1 MAAKINMRLD
11 KNEMPSQDPNV
22 RNKNFLEVALG
33 YTEEQALDEAAR
45 CLHCKNH
52 PCVDGCPVNVRIP
65 EFIAKIVERDYEG
78 AYQVIHQTSSLPA
91 VCGRVCPQ
99 ESQCEMHCVR
109 GKKGDPVGIGR
120 LERFVAD
127 WHNAHSTEAPEKP
140 QPNGHKVAVVGSGP
154 AGLTCA
160 GDLAKKG
167 YEVTVFEALHL
178 AGGVLVY
185 GIPEFRLPK
194 SIVQKEVD
202 GLKAMLLASCTP
214 ANRVV
219 ENPLIGAANT
229 MTLDFPKIEL
239 SDTATVLHV
248 DAYFRPHNCIRID
261 AGTYLLADGQKYM
274 LQGSE
279 GILPDSLFWMPDSG
293 EASFVLKFGPLPR
306 GTKSFD
312 FIESDCDD
320 CFKLYGVDLTGKK
333 EYPRYPEGLPRALR
347 KAPEDGPVPEP
358 ILAVGTTT
366 VNVRL
371 LGYRRGMVKEV
382 AMYVNSLLNGQE
394 EHTAAIDP
402 ESGTATLR
410 FEQYGTAMAYVSC
423 GPVFG
428 MCWIAPGETLDMY
441 IAMEAGGRAIV
452 QRRDKECEPAPG
464 RRLYTTGAYADLNA
478 LVDASGGS
486 SIRMNLY
493 SGDFADYRM
502 SADEYTQ
509 MVVSKYEILA
519 DSIARSPVSGMMKEL
534 SLLTLQQEALGAM
547 SNGPGL
553 LEHNYR
559 SRHEDWDYGKKV
571 DYEFA
576 VFAPEHYTVLAG
588 LFDLNNPKLL
598 MGMSS
603 SDYCY
608 SIIAPHIGWA
618 NIAHATE
625 GILADLPKVYQLPS
639 KAENNALTQEDLDLL
654 HSLKE
659 PFYAEA
665 CEAMQARVRKELESV
680 KDVRIET
687 TPEVAVDKLFDAIVA
702 PYKGKVVFVDF
713 WNTWCGPCRAS
724 IKANEPLK
732 SGELK
737 SDDLVWIYIANETSP
752 LVAYKTSIAKI
763 AGKHYRLDDAQWKY
777 LCEKFQI
784 DGIPSYVLVDRDG
797 SYELRNDFRDHDLM
811 KKTLKGMLE

>member
-1 MAAKINMRLD
+1 MRKLLT
-11 KNEMPSQDPNV
+11 S
-22 RNKNFLEVALG
+22 
-33 YTEEQALDEAAR
+33 
-45 CLHCKNH
+45 
-52 PCVDGCPVNVRIP
+52 
-65 EFIAKIVERDYEG
+65 G
-78 AYQVIHQTSSLPA
+78 A
-91 VCGRVCPQ
+91 
-99 ESQCEMHCVR
+99 
-109 GKKGDPVGIGR
+109 
-120 LERFVAD
+120 
-127 WHNAHSTEAPEKP
+127 
-140 QPNGHKVAVVGSGP
+140 VAVG
-154 AGLTCA
+154 
-160 GDLAKKG
+160 
-167 YEVTVFEALHL
+167 
-178 AGGVLVY
+178 
-185 GIPEFRLPK
+185 
-194 SIVQKEVD
+194 
-202 GLKAMLLASCTP
+202 MLLASCTP

-519 DSIARSPVSGMMKEL
+519 DSIARSRC
-534 SLLTLQQEALGAM
+534 
-547 SNGPGL
+547 PG
-553 LEHNYR
+553 
-559 SRHEDWDYGKKV
+559 
-571 DYEFA
+571 
-576 VFAPEHYTVLAG
+576 
-588 LFDLNNPKLL
+588 
-598 MGMSS
+598 
-603 SDYCY
+603 
-608 SIIAPHIGWA
+608 
-618 NIAHATE
+618 
-625 GILADLPKVYQLPS
+625 
-639 KAENNALTQEDLDLL
+639 
-654 HSLKE
+654 
-659 PFYAEA
+659 
-665 CEAMQARVRKELESV
+665 
-680 KDVRIET
+680 
-687 TPEVAVDKLFDAIVA
+687 
-702 PYKGKVVFVDF
+702 
-713 WNTWCGPCRAS
+713 
-724 IKANEPLK
+724 
-732 SGELK
+732 
-737 SDDLVWIYIANETSP
+737 
-752 LVAYKTSIAKI
+752 
-763 AGKHYRLDDAQWKY
+763 
-777 LCEKFQI
+777 
-784 DGIPSYVLVDRDG
+784 
-797 SYELRNDFRDHDLM
+797 
-811 KKTLKGMLE
+811 

>member
-1 MAAKINMRLD
+1 MRKLLT
-11 KNEMPSQDPNV
+11 S
-22 RNKNFLEVALG
+22 
-33 YTEEQALDEAAR
+33 
-45 CLHCKNH
+45 
-52 PCVDGCPVNVRIP
+52 
-65 EFIAKIVERDYEG
+65 G
-78 AYQVIHQTSSLPA
+78 A
-91 VCGRVCPQ
+91 
-99 ESQCEMHCVR
+99 
-109 GKKGDPVGIGR
+109 
-120 LERFVAD
+120 
-127 WHNAHSTEAPEKP
+127 
-140 QPNGHKVAVVGSGP
+140 VAVG
-154 AGLTCA
+154 
-160 GDLAKKG
+160 
-167 YEVTVFEALHL
+167 
-178 AGGVLVY
+178 
-185 GIPEFRLPK
+185 
-194 SIVQKEVD
+194 
-202 GLKAMLLASCTP
+202 MLLASCTP

-239 SDTATVLHV
+239 RDTATVLHV
-248 DAYFRPHNCIRID
+248 DAYFRPHNWIRID

-410 FEQYGTAMAYVSC
+410 FEQYGTVMAYVSC

-441 IAMEAGGRAIV
+441 VDMGAGGRAVV
-452 QRRDKECEPAPG
+452 QRRDKEREPAPG
-464 RRLYTTGAYADLNA
+464 RRLYTTGTYADLNA
-478 LVDASGGS
+478 QVDASGGS

-509 MVVSKYEILA
+509 MVVSKYESLA
-519 DSIARSPVSGMMKEL
+519 DSIAHSPVSGMMKEL
-534 SLLTLQQEALGAM
+534 SLLTLQQEALTAISMGGFFLA
-547 SNGPGL
+547 
-553 LEHNYR
+553 HNYR
-559 SRHEDWDYGKKV
+559 SVNNEWDYRV
-571 DYEFA
+571 EPDYEFA
-576 VFAPEHYTVLAG
+576 SLKPEHYTAVAG
-588 LFDLNNPKLL
+588 LFDINNLKLL
-598 MGMSS
+598 MGIDL
-603 SDYCY
+603 SDYVNAVSRSY
-608 SIIAPHIGWA
+608 TDVEWA
-618 NIAHATE
+618 DLVHATD
-625 GILADLPKVYQLPS
+625 GIVYDLPKVVGLPS

-654 HSLKE
+654 HSLRE

-752 LVAYKTSIAKI
+752 LVAYKTGIAKI
-763 AGKHYRLDDAQWKY
+763 AGKHYRLNDTQWKY
-777 LCEKFQI
+777 LCEKFRI

-797 SYELRNDFRDHDLM
+797 SYKLRNDFRDRDLM
-811 KKTLKGMLE
+811 KKRLKGMLE

>member
-1 MAAKINMRLD
+1 MRKLLT
-11 KNEMPSQDPNV
+11 S
-22 RNKNFLEVALG
+22 
-33 YTEEQALDEAAR
+33 
-45 CLHCKNH
+45 
-52 PCVDGCPVNVRIP
+52 
-65 EFIAKIVERDYEG
+65 G
-78 AYQVIHQTSSLPA
+78 A
-91 VCGRVCPQ
+91 
-99 ESQCEMHCVR
+99 
-109 GKKGDPVGIGR
+109 
-120 LERFVAD
+120 
-127 WHNAHSTEAPEKP
+127 
-140 QPNGHKVAVVGSGP
+140 VAVG
-154 AGLTCA
+154 
-160 GDLAKKG
+160 
-167 YEVTVFEALHL
+167 
-178 AGGVLVY
+178 
-185 GIPEFRLPK
+185 
-194 SIVQKEVD
+194 
-202 GLKAMLLASCTP
+202 MLLASCTP

-248 DAYFRPHNCIRID
+248 DAYFRPHNWIRID

-410 FEQYGTAMAYVSC
+410 FEQYGTVMAYVSC

-441 IAMEAGGRAIV
+441 VDMGAGGRAVV
-452 QRRDKECEPAPG
+452 QRRDKEREPAPG
-464 RRLYTTGAYADLNA
+464 RRLYTTGTYADLNA
-478 LVDASGGS
+478 QVDASGGS

-509 MVVSKYEILA
+509 MVVSKYESLA

-534 SLLTLQQEALGAM
+534 SLLTLQQEALTAISMGGFFLA
-547 SNGPGL
+547 
-553 LEHNYR
+553 HNYR
-559 SRHEDWDYGKKV
+559 SVNNEWDYRV
-571 DYEFA
+571 EPDYEFA
-576 VFAPEHYTVLAG
+576 SLKPEHYTAVAG
-588 LFDLNNPKLL
+588 LFDINNLKLL
-598 MGMSS
+598 MGIDL
-603 SDYCY
+603 SDYVNAVSRSY
-608 SIIAPHIGWA
+608 TDVEWA
-618 NIAHATE
+618 DLVHATD
-625 GILADLPKVYQLPS
+625 GIVYDLPKVVGLPS

-654 HSLKE
+654 HSLRE

-752 LVAYKTSIAKI
+752 LVAYKTGIAKI
-763 AGKHYRLDDAQWKY
+763 AGKHYRLNDTQWKY
-777 LCEKFQI
+777 LCEKFRI

-797 SYELRNDFRDHDLM
+797 SYKLRNDFRDHDLM

>member
-1 MAAKINMRLD
+1 MRKLLT
-11 KNEMPSQDPNV
+11 S
-22 RNKNFLEVALG
+22 
-33 YTEEQALDEAAR
+33 
-45 CLHCKNH
+45 
-52 PCVDGCPVNVRIP
+52 
-65 EFIAKIVERDYEG
+65 G
-78 AYQVIHQTSSLPA
+78 A
-91 VCGRVCPQ
+91 
-99 ESQCEMHCVR
+99 
-109 GKKGDPVGIGR
+109 
-120 LERFVAD
+120 
-127 WHNAHSTEAPEKP
+127 
-140 QPNGHKVAVVGSGP
+140 VAVG
-154 AGLTCA
+154 
-160 GDLAKKG
+160 
-167 YEVTVFEALHL
+167 
-178 AGGVLVY
+178 
-185 GIPEFRLPK
+185 
-194 SIVQKEVD
+194 
-202 GLKAMLLASCTP
+202 MLLASCTP

-248 DAYFRPHNCIRID
+248 DAYFRPHNWIRID
-261 AGTYLLADGQKYM
+261 AGSYLLADGQKYM

-441 IAMEAGGRAIV
+441 VDMGAGGRAVV
-452 QRRDKECEPAPG
+452 QRRDKEREPAPG
-464 RRLYTTGAYADLNA
+464 RRLYTTGTYADLNA
-478 LVDASGGS
+478 QVDASGGS

-509 MVVSKYEILA
+509 MVVSKYESLA

-534 SLLTLQQEALGAM
+534 SLLTLQQEALTAISMGGFFLA
-547 SNGPGL
+547 
-553 LEHNYR
+553 HNYR
-559 SRHEDWDYGKKV
+559 SVNNEWDYRV
-571 DYEFA
+571 EPDYEFA
-576 VFAPEHYTVLAG
+576 SLKPEHYTAVAG
-588 LFDLNNPKLL
+588 LFDINNLKLL
-598 MGMSS
+598 MGIDL
-603 SDYCY
+603 SDYVNAVSRSY
-608 SIIAPHIGWA
+608 TDVEWA
-618 NIAHATE
+618 DLVHATD
-625 GILADLPKVYQLPS
+625 GIVYDLPKVVGLPS

-654 HSLKE
+654 HSLRE

-752 LVAYKTSIAKI
+752 LVAYKTGIAKI
-763 AGKHYRLDDAQWKY
+763 AGKHYRLNDTQWKY
-777 LCEKFQI
+777 LCEKFRI

-797 SYELRNDFRDHDLM
+797 SYKLRNDFRDHDLM

>member
-1 MAAKINMRLD
+1 MRKLLT
-11 KNEMPSQDPNV
+11 S
-22 RNKNFLEVALG
+22 
-33 YTEEQALDEAAR
+33 
-45 CLHCKNH
+45 
-52 PCVDGCPVNVRIP
+52 
-65 EFIAKIVERDYEG
+65 G
-78 AYQVIHQTSSLPA
+78 A
-91 VCGRVCPQ
+91 
-99 ESQCEMHCVR
+99 
-109 GKKGDPVGIGR
+109 
-120 LERFVAD
+120 
-127 WHNAHSTEAPEKP
+127 
-140 QPNGHKVAVVGSGP
+140 VAVG
-154 AGLTCA
+154 
-160 GDLAKKG
+160 
-167 YEVTVFEALHL
+167 
-178 AGGVLVY
+178 
-185 GIPEFRLPK
+185 
-194 SIVQKEVD
+194 
-202 GLKAMLLASCTP
+202 MLLASCTP

-248 DAYFRPHNCIRID
+248 DAYFRPHNWIRID

-410 FEQYGTAMAYVSC
+410 FEQYGTVMAYVSC

-441 IAMEAGGRAIV
+441 IAMEAGGRAVV

-478 LVDASGGS
+478 QVDASGGS

-509 MVVSKYEILA
+509 MVVSKYESLA
-519 DSIARSPVSGMMKEL
+519 DSIAHSPVSGMMKEL
-534 SLLTLQQEALGAM
+534 SLLTLQQEALTAISMGGFFLA
-547 SNGPGL
+547 
-553 LEHNYR
+553 HNYR
-559 SRHEDWDYGKKV
+559 SVNNEWDYRV
-571 DYEFA
+571 EPDYEFA
-576 VFAPEHYTVLAG
+576 SLKPEHYTAVAG
-588 LFDLNNPKLL
+588 LFDINNLKLL
-598 MGMSS
+598 MGIDL
-603 SDYCY
+603 SDYVNAVSRSY
-608 SIIAPHIGWA
+608 TDVEWA
-618 NIAHATE
+618 DLVHATD
-625 GILADLPKVYQLPS
+625 GIVYDLPKVVGLPS

-654 HSLKE
+654 HSLRE

-752 LVAYKTSIAKI
+752 LVAYKTGIAKI
-763 AGKHYRLDDAQWKY
+763 AGKHYRLNDTQWKY
-777 LCEKFQI
+777 LCEKFRI

-797 SYELRNDFRDHDLM
+797 SYKLRNDFRDRDLM

>member
-1 MAAKINMRLD
+1 M
-11 KNEMPSQDPNV
+11 
-22 RNKNFLEVALG
+22 
-33 YTEEQALDEAAR
+33 
-45 CLHCKNH
+45 
-52 PCVDGCPVNVRIP
+52 
-65 EFIAKIVERDYEG
+65 
-78 AYQVIHQTSSLPA
+78 
-91 VCGRVCPQ
+91 
-99 ESQCEMHCVR
+99 
-109 GKKGDPVGIGR
+109 
-120 LERFVAD
+120 
-127 WHNAHSTEAPEKP
+127 
-140 QPNGHKVAVVGSGP
+140 
-154 AGLTCA
+154 
-160 GDLAKKG
+160 
-167 YEVTVFEALHL
+167 
-178 AGGVLVY
+178 
-185 GIPEFRLPK
+185 
-194 SIVQKEVD
+194 
-202 GLKAMLLASCTP
+202 
-214 ANRVV
+214 
-219 ENPLIGAANT
+219 
-229 MTLDFPKIEL
+229 
-239 SDTATVLHV
+239 
-248 DAYFRPHNCIRID
+248 
-261 AGTYLLADGQKYM
+261 
-274 LQGSE
+274 
-279 GILPDSLFWMPDSG
+279 
-293 EASFVLKFGPLPR
+293 
-306 GTKSFD
+306 
-312 FIESDCDD
+312 
-320 CFKLYGVDLTGKK
+320 
-333 EYPRYPEGLPRALR
+333 
-347 KAPEDGPVPEP
+347 
-358 ILAVGTTT
+358 
-366 VNVRL
+366 
-371 LGYRRGMVKEV
+371 
-382 AMYVNSLLNGQE
+382 
-394 EHTAAIDP
+394 
-402 ESGTATLR
+402 
-410 FEQYGTAMAYVSC
+410 
-423 GPVFG
+423 
-428 MCWIAPGETLDMY
+428 
-441 IAMEAGGRAIV
+441 
-452 QRRDKECEPAPG
+452 
-464 RRLYTTGAYADLNA
+464 
-478 LVDASGGS
+478 
-486 SIRMNLY
+486 
-493 SGDFADYRM
+493 
-502 SADEYTQ
+502 
-509 MVVSKYEILA
+509 
-519 DSIARSPVSGMMKEL
+519 
-534 SLLTLQQEALGAM
+534 
-547 SNGPGL
+547 
-553 LEHNYR
+553 EHNYR

>member
-1 MAAKINMRLD
+1 MRKLLT
-11 KNEMPSQDPNV
+11 S
-22 RNKNFLEVALG
+22 
-33 YTEEQALDEAAR
+33 
-45 CLHCKNH
+45 
-52 PCVDGCPVNVRIP
+52 
-65 EFIAKIVERDYEG
+65 G
-78 AYQVIHQTSSLPA
+78 A
-91 VCGRVCPQ
+91 
-99 ESQCEMHCVR
+99 
-109 GKKGDPVGIGR
+109 
-120 LERFVAD
+120 
-127 WHNAHSTEAPEKP
+127 
-140 QPNGHKVAVVGSGP
+140 VAVG
-154 AGLTCA
+154 
-160 GDLAKKG
+160 
-167 YEVTVFEALHL
+167 
-178 AGGVLVY
+178 
-185 GIPEFRLPK
+185 
-194 SIVQKEVD
+194 
-202 GLKAMLLASCTP
+202 MLLASCTP

-248 DAYFRPHNCIRID
+248 DAYFRPHNWIRID

-441 IAMEAGGRAIV
+441 VDMEAGGRAVV
-452 QRRDKECEPAPG
+452 QRRDKEREPAPG
-464 RRLYTTGAYADLNA
+464 RRLYTSGTYADLNA
-478 LVDASGGS
+478 QVDASGGS

-509 MVVSKYEILA
+509 MVVSKYESLA

-534 SLLTLQQEALGAM
+534 SLLTLQQEALGGHV
-547 SNGPGL
+547 NGRIL

-559 SRHEDWDYGKKV
+559 SDTRIGITARRPIMSSPSSK
-571 DYEFA
+571 
-576 VFAPEHYTVLAG
+576 PEHYTVLAG
-588 LFDLNNPKLL
+588 LFDINNPKLL
-598 MGMSS
+598 MGIDL
-603 SDYCY
+603 SDYVNAVSRSY
-608 SIIAPHIGWA
+608 TDVEWA
-618 NIAHATE
+618 DLVHATD
-625 GILADLPKVYQLPS
+625 GIVWPTFPRS
-639 KAENNALTQEDLDLL
+639 WGFR
-654 HSLKE
+654 
-659 PFYAEA
+659 P
-665 CEAMQARVRKELESV
+665 RPR
-680 KDVRIET
+680 T
-687 TPEVAVDKLFDAIVA
+687 TPL
-702 PYKGKVVFVDF
+702 
-713 WNTWCGPCRAS
+713 RR
-724 IKANEPLK
+724 
-732 SGELK
+732 
-737 SDDLVWIYIANETSP
+737 
-752 LVAYKTSIAKI
+752 KTSTCCIRSRSRSTPRPARRCRRVY
-763 AGKHYRLDDAQWKY
+763 ARSW
-777 LCEKFQI
+777 
-784 DGIPSYVLVDRDG
+784 SR
-797 SYELRNDFRDHDLM
+797 
-811 KKTLKGMLE
+811 

>member
-1 MAAKINMRLD
+1 MRKLLT
-11 KNEMPSQDPNV
+11 S
-22 RNKNFLEVALG
+22 
-33 YTEEQALDEAAR
+33 
-45 CLHCKNH
+45 
-52 PCVDGCPVNVRIP
+52 
-65 EFIAKIVERDYEG
+65 G
-78 AYQVIHQTSSLPA
+78 A
-91 VCGRVCPQ
+91 
-99 ESQCEMHCVR
+99 
-109 GKKGDPVGIGR
+109 
-120 LERFVAD
+120 
-127 WHNAHSTEAPEKP
+127 
-140 QPNGHKVAVVGSGP
+140 VAVG
-154 AGLTCA
+154 
-160 GDLAKKG
+160 
-167 YEVTVFEALHL
+167 
-178 AGGVLVY
+178 
-185 GIPEFRLPK
+185 
-194 SIVQKEVD
+194 
-202 GLKAMLLASCTP
+202 MLLASCTP

-248 DAYFRPHNCIRID
+248 DAYFRPHNWIRID
-261 AGTYLLADGQKYM
+261 AGSYLLADGQKYM

-333 EYPRYPEGLPRALR
+333 EYPRYPEGLPRELR

-358 ILAVGTTT
+358 ILAVGTTA

-410 FEQYGTAMAYVSC
+410 FEQYGTVMAYVSC

-441 IAMEAGGRAIV
+441 VDMGAGGRAVV
-452 QRRDKECEPAPG
+452 QRRDKEREPAPG
-464 RRLYTTGAYADLNA
+464 RKLYTSGTYADLNA
-478 LVDASGGS
+478 QVDASGGS

-509 MVVSKYEILA
+509 MVVSKYESLA

-534 SLLTLQQEALGAM
+534 SLLTLQQEALTAISMGGFFLA
-547 SNGPGL
+547 
-553 LEHNYR
+553 HNYR
-559 SRHEDWDYGKKV
+559 SVNNEWDYRV
-571 DYEFA
+571 EPDYEFA
-576 VFAPEHYTVLAG
+576 SLKPEHYTVVAG
-588 LFDLNNPKLL
+588 LFDINNLKLL
-598 MGMSS
+598 MGIDL
-603 SDYCY
+603 SDYVNAVSRSY
-608 SIIAPHIGWA
+608 TDVEWA
-618 NIAHATE
+618 DLVHATD
-625 GILADLPKVYQLPS
+625 GIVYDLPKVVGLPS

-752 LVAYKTSIAKI
+752 LVAYKTGIAKI
-763 AGKHYRLDDAQWKY
+763 AGKHYRLNDAQWKY
-777 LCEKFQI
+777 LCEKFRI

-797 SYELRNDFRDHDLM
+797 SYKLRNDFRDHDLM

>member
-1 MAAKINMRLD
+1 MRKLLT
-11 KNEMPSQDPNV
+11 S
-22 RNKNFLEVALG
+22 
-33 YTEEQALDEAAR
+33 
-45 CLHCKNH
+45 
-52 PCVDGCPVNVRIP
+52 
-65 EFIAKIVERDYEG
+65 G
-78 AYQVIHQTSSLPA
+78 A
-91 VCGRVCPQ
+91 
-99 ESQCEMHCVR
+99 
-109 GKKGDPVGIGR
+109 
-120 LERFVAD
+120 
-127 WHNAHSTEAPEKP
+127 
-140 QPNGHKVAVVGSGP
+140 VAVG
-154 AGLTCA
+154 
-160 GDLAKKG
+160 
-167 YEVTVFEALHL
+167 
-178 AGGVLVY
+178 
-185 GIPEFRLPK
+185 
-194 SIVQKEVD
+194 
-202 GLKAMLLASCTP
+202 MLLASCTP

-428 MCWIAPGETLDMY
+428 MCRIAPGETLDMY
-441 IAMEAGGRAIV
+441 IAMEAGGRAVV
-452 QRRDKECEPAPG
+452 QRRDKEREPAPG

-509 MVVSKYEILA
+509 MVVSKYESLA

-534 SLLTLQQEALGAM
+534 SLLTLQQEALTAISMGGFFLA
-547 SNGPGL
+547 
-553 LEHNYR
+553 HNYR
-559 SRHEDWDYGKKV
+559 SVNNEWDYRV
-571 DYEFA
+571 EPDYEFA
-576 VFAPEHYTVLAG
+576 SLKPEHYTAVAG
-588 LFDLNNPKLL
+588 LFDINNLKLL
-598 MGMSS
+598 MGIDL
-603 SDYCY
+603 SDYVNAVSRSY
-608 SIIAPHIGWA
+608 TDVEWA
-618 NIAHATE
+618 DLVHATD
-625 GILADLPKVYQLPS
+625 GIVYDLPKVVGLPS

-654 HSLKE
+654 HSLRE

-752 LVAYKTSIAKI
+752 LVAYKTGIAKI
-763 AGKHYRLDDAQWKY
+763 AGKHYRLNDTQWKY
-777 LCEKFQI
+777 LCEKFRI

-797 SYELRNDFRDHDLM
+797 SYKLRNDFRDHDLM

>member
-1 MAAKINMRLD
+1 MRKLLT
-11 KNEMPSQDPNV
+11 S
-22 RNKNFLEVALG
+22 
-33 YTEEQALDEAAR
+33 
-45 CLHCKNH
+45 
-52 PCVDGCPVNVRIP
+52 
-65 EFIAKIVERDYEG
+65 G
-78 AYQVIHQTSSLPA
+78 A
-91 VCGRVCPQ
+91 
-99 ESQCEMHCVR
+99 
-109 GKKGDPVGIGR
+109 
-120 LERFVAD
+120 
-127 WHNAHSTEAPEKP
+127 
-140 QPNGHKVAVVGSGP
+140 VAVG
-154 AGLTCA
+154 
-160 GDLAKKG
+160 
-167 YEVTVFEALHL
+167 
-178 AGGVLVY
+178 
-185 GIPEFRLPK
+185 
-194 SIVQKEVD
+194 
-202 GLKAMLLASCTP
+202 MLLASCTP

-248 DAYFRPHNCIRID
+248 DAYFRPHNWIRID

-441 IAMEAGGRAIV
+441 VDMGAGGRAVV
-452 QRRDKECEPAPG
+452 QRRDKEREPAPG
-464 RRLYTTGAYADLNA
+464 RRLYTTGTYADLNA
-478 LVDASGGS
+478 QVDASGGS

-509 MVVSKYEILA
+509 MVVSKYESLA

-534 SLLTLQQEALGAM
+534 SLLTLQQEALTAISMGGFFLA
-547 SNGPGL
+547 
-553 LEHNYR
+553 HNYR
-559 SRHEDWDYGKKV
+559 SVNNEWDYRV
-571 DYEFA
+571 EPDYEFA
-576 VFAPEHYTVLAG
+576 SLKPEHYTAVAG
-588 LFDLNNPKLL
+588 LFDINNLKLL
-598 MGMSS
+598 MGIDL
-603 SDYCY
+603 SDYVNAVSRSY
-608 SIIAPHIGWA
+608 TDVEWA
-618 NIAHATE
+618 DLVHATD
-625 GILADLPKVYQLPS
+625 GIVYDLPKVVGLPS

-654 HSLKE
+654 HSLRE

-752 LVAYKTSIAKI
+752 LVAYKTGIAKI
-763 AGKHYRLDDAQWKY
+763 AGKHYRLNDTQWKY
-777 LCEKFQI
+777 LCEKFRI

-797 SYELRNDFRDHDLM
+797 SYKLRNDFRDHDLM

>member
-1 MAAKINMRLD
+1 
-11 KNEMPSQDPNV
+11 
-22 RNKNFLEVALG
+22 
-33 YTEEQALDEAAR
+33 
-45 CLHCKNH
+45 
-52 PCVDGCPVNVRIP
+52 
-65 EFIAKIVERDYEG
+65 
-78 AYQVIHQTSSLPA
+78 
-91 VCGRVCPQ
+91 
-99 ESQCEMHCVR
+99 
-109 GKKGDPVGIGR
+109 
-120 LERFVAD
+120 
-127 WHNAHSTEAPEKP
+127 
-140 QPNGHKVAVVGSGP
+140 
-154 AGLTCA
+154 
-160 GDLAKKG
+160 
-167 YEVTVFEALHL
+167 
-178 AGGVLVY
+178 
-185 GIPEFRLPK
+185 
-194 SIVQKEVD
+194 
-202 GLKAMLLASCTP
+202 
-214 ANRVV
+214 
-219 ENPLIGAANT
+219 
-229 MTLDFPKIEL
+229 
-239 SDTATVLHV
+239 
-248 DAYFRPHNCIRID
+248 
-261 AGTYLLADGQKYM
+261 
-274 LQGSE
+274 
-279 GILPDSLFWMPDSG
+279 
-293 EASFVLKFGPLPR
+293 
-306 GTKSFD
+306 
-312 FIESDCDD
+312 
-320 CFKLYGVDLTGKK
+320 
-333 EYPRYPEGLPRALR
+333 
-347 KAPEDGPVPEP
+347 
-358 ILAVGTTT
+358 
-366 VNVRL
+366 
-371 LGYRRGMVKEV
+371 
-382 AMYVNSLLNGQE
+382 MYVNSLLNGQE

-410 FEQYGTAMAYVSC
+410 FEQYGTVMAYVSC

-441 IAMEAGGRAIV
+441 IAMEAGGRAVV

-509 MVVSKYEILA
+509 MVVSKYESLA

-553 LEHNYR
+553 LKHNYR
-559 SRHEDWDYGKKV
+559 SRHEDWDYGKKA

-576 VFAPEHYTVLAG
+576 VFAPEHYAVLAG

-777 LCEKFQI
+777 LCDKFQI

>member
-1 MAAKINMRLD
+1 MRKLLTSGAMA
-11 KNEMPSQDPNV
+11 
-22 RNKNFLEVALG
+22 
-33 YTEEQALDEAAR
+33 
-45 CLHCKNH
+45 
-52 PCVDGCPVNVRIP
+52 
-65 EFIAKIVERDYEG
+65 
-78 AYQVIHQTSSLPA
+78 
-91 VCGRVCPQ
+91 
-99 ESQCEMHCVR
+99 
-109 GKKGDPVGIGR
+109 VG
-120 LERFVAD
+120 
-127 WHNAHSTEAPEKP
+127 
-140 QPNGHKVAVVGSGP
+140 
-154 AGLTCA
+154 
-160 GDLAKKG
+160 
-167 YEVTVFEALHL
+167 
-178 AGGVLVY
+178 
-185 GIPEFRLPK
+185 
-194 SIVQKEVD
+194 
-202 GLKAMLLASCTP
+202 MLLASCTP

-248 DAYFRPHNCIRID
+248 DAYFRPHNWIRID
-261 AGTYLLADGQKYM
+261 AGSYLLADGQKYM

-333 EYPRYPEGLPRALR
+333 EYPRYPEGLPRELR

-371 LGYRRGMVKEV
+371 LGYRREMAKEV

-402 ESGTATLR
+402 ESGMATLR

-441 IAMEAGGRAIV
+441 VDMGAGGRAVV
-452 QRRDKECEPAPG
+452 QRRDKEREPAPG
-464 RRLYTTGAYADLNA
+464 RKLYTTGTYADLNA
-478 LVDASGGS
+478 QVDASGGS

-509 MVVSKYEILA
+509 MVVSKYESLA

-534 SLLTLQQEALGAM
+534 SLLTLQQEALTAISMGGFFLA
-547 SNGPGL
+547 
-553 LEHNYR
+553 HNYR
-559 SRHEDWDYGKKV
+559 SVNNEWDYRAEP

-576 VFAPEHYTVLAG
+576 SLKPEHYTAVAG
-588 LFDLNNPKLL
+588 LFDINNLKLL
-598 MGMSS
+598 MGIDL
-603 SDYCY
+603 SDYVNAVSRSY
-608 SIIAPHIGWA
+608 TDVEWTDLV
-618 NIAHATE
+618 HATD
-625 GILADLPKVYQLPS
+625 GIVYDLPKVVGLPS

-737 SDDLVWIYIANETSP
+737 SDDLVWIYIANESSP
-752 LVAYKTSIAKI
+752 LVAYKTGIAKI
-763 AGKHYRLDDAQWKY
+763 AGKHYRLNDAQWKY
-777 LCEKFQI
+777 LCEKFRI

-797 SYELRNDFRDHDLM
+797 SYKLRNDFRDHDLM

>member
-1 MAAKINMRLD
+1 MRKLLT
-11 KNEMPSQDPNV
+11 S
-22 RNKNFLEVALG
+22 
-33 YTEEQALDEAAR
+33 
-45 CLHCKNH
+45 
-52 PCVDGCPVNVRIP
+52 
-65 EFIAKIVERDYEG
+65 G
-78 AYQVIHQTSSLPA
+78 A
-91 VCGRVCPQ
+91 
-99 ESQCEMHCVR
+99 
-109 GKKGDPVGIGR
+109 
-120 LERFVAD
+120 
-127 WHNAHSTEAPEKP
+127 
-140 QPNGHKVAVVGSGP
+140 VAVG
-154 AGLTCA
+154 
-160 GDLAKKG
+160 
-167 YEVTVFEALHL
+167 
-178 AGGVLVY
+178 
-185 GIPEFRLPK
+185 
-194 SIVQKEVD
+194 
-202 GLKAMLLASCTP
+202 MLLASCTP

-248 DAYFRPHNCIRID
+248 DAYFRPHNWIRID

-410 FEQYGTAMAYVSC
+410 FEQYGTVMAYVSC

-441 IAMEAGGRAIV
+441 IAMEAGGRAVV
-452 QRRDKECEPAPG
+452 QRRDKEREPAPG
-464 RRLYTTGAYADLNA
+464 RRLYTTGTYADLNA
-478 LVDASGGS
+478 QVDASGGS

-509 MVVSKYEILA
+509 MVVSKYESLA
-519 DSIARSPVSGMMKEL
+519 DSIAHSPVSGMMKEL
-534 SLLTLQQEALGAM
+534 SLLTLQQEALTAISMGGFFLA
-547 SNGPGL
+547 
-553 LEHNYR
+553 HNYR
-559 SRHEDWDYGKKV
+559 SVNNEWDYRV
-571 DYEFA
+571 EPDYEFA
-576 VFAPEHYTVLAG
+576 SLKPEHYTAVAG
-588 LFDLNNPKLL
+588 LFDINNLKLL
-598 MGMSS
+598 MGIDL
-603 SDYCY
+603 SDYVNAVSRSY
-608 SIIAPHIGWA
+608 TDVEWA
-618 NIAHATE
+618 DLVHATD
-625 GILADLPKVYQLPS
+625 GIVYDLPKVVGLPS

-777 LCEKFQI
+777 LCEKFRI

>member
-1 MAAKINMRLD
+1 MRKLLTSGAMA
-11 KNEMPSQDPNV
+11 
-22 RNKNFLEVALG
+22 
-33 YTEEQALDEAAR
+33 
-45 CLHCKNH
+45 
-52 PCVDGCPVNVRIP
+52 
-65 EFIAKIVERDYEG
+65 
-78 AYQVIHQTSSLPA
+78 
-91 VCGRVCPQ
+91 
-99 ESQCEMHCVR
+99 
-109 GKKGDPVGIGR
+109 VG
-120 LERFVAD
+120 
-127 WHNAHSTEAPEKP
+127 
-140 QPNGHKVAVVGSGP
+140 
-154 AGLTCA
+154 
-160 GDLAKKG
+160 
-167 YEVTVFEALHL
+167 
-178 AGGVLVY
+178 
-185 GIPEFRLPK
+185 
-194 SIVQKEVD
+194 
-202 GLKAMLLASCTP
+202 MLLASCTP

-248 DAYFRPHNCIRID
+248 DAYFRPHNWIRID
-261 AGTYLLADGQKYM
+261 AGSYLLADGQKYM

-333 EYPRYPEGLPRALR
+333 EYPRYPEGLPRELR
-347 KAPEDGPVPEP
+347 KAPEDGPVPKP

-371 LGYRRGMVKEV
+371 LGYRRGMAKEV

-402 ESGTATLR
+402 ESGMATLQ

-441 IAMEAGGRAIV
+441 VDMGAGGRAVV
-452 QRRDKECEPAPG
+452 QRRDKEREPTPG
-464 RRLYTTGAYADLNA
+464 RRLYTSGTYADLNA
-478 LVDASGGS
+478 QVDASGGS

-509 MVVSKYEILA
+509 MVVSKYESLA

-534 SLLTLQQEALGAM
+534 SLLTLQQEALTAISMGGFFLA
-547 SNGPGL
+547 
-553 LEHNYR
+553 HNYR
-559 SRHEDWDYGKKV
+559 SVNNEWDYRV
-571 DYEFA
+571 EPDYEFA
-576 VFAPEHYTVLAG
+576 SLKPEHYTAVAG
-588 LFDLNNPKLL
+588 LFDINNLKLL
-598 MGMSS
+598 MGIDL
-603 SDYCY
+603 SDYVNAVSRSY
-608 SIIAPHIGWA
+608 TDVEWA
-618 NIAHATE
+618 DLVHATD
-625 GILADLPKVYQLPS
+625 GIVYDLPKVVGLPS

-654 HSLKE
+654 HSLRE

-752 LVAYKTSIAKI
+752 LVAYKTGIAKI
-763 AGKHYRLDDAQWKY
+763 AGKHYRLNDAQWKY
-777 LCEKFQI
+777 LCEKFRI

-797 SYELRNDFRDHDLM
+797 SYKLRNDFRDHDLM

>member
-1 MAAKINMRLD
+1 MRKLLT
-11 KNEMPSQDPNV
+11 S
-22 RNKNFLEVALG
+22 
-33 YTEEQALDEAAR
+33 
-45 CLHCKNH
+45 
-52 PCVDGCPVNVRIP
+52 
-65 EFIAKIVERDYEG
+65 G
-78 AYQVIHQTSSLPA
+78 A
-91 VCGRVCPQ
+91 
-99 ESQCEMHCVR
+99 
-109 GKKGDPVGIGR
+109 
-120 LERFVAD
+120 
-127 WHNAHSTEAPEKP
+127 
-140 QPNGHKVAVVGSGP
+140 VAVG
-154 AGLTCA
+154 
-160 GDLAKKG
+160 
-167 YEVTVFEALHL
+167 
-178 AGGVLVY
+178 
-185 GIPEFRLPK
+185 
-194 SIVQKEVD
+194 
-202 GLKAMLLASCTP
+202 MLLASCTP

-248 DAYFRPHNCIRID
+248 DAYFRPHNWIRID

-279 GILPDSLFWMPDSG
+279 GILPDSLIWMPDSG
-293 EASFVLKFGPLPR
+293 EASIVQKFRPLPP
-306 GTKSFD
+306 GPKSYD
-312 FIESDCDD
+312 IIESDSAD

-347 KAPEDGPVPEP
+347 KTPEDGPVPEP

-410 FEQYGTAMAYVSC
+410 FEQYGTALAYVSC

-441 IAMEAGGRAIV
+441 IAMEAGGRAVV

-509 MVVSKYEILA
+509 MVVSKYESLA

-534 SLLTLQQEALGAM
+534 SLLTLQQEALTAISMGGFFLA
-547 SNGPGL
+547 
-553 LEHNYR
+553 HNYR
-559 SRHEDWDYGKKV
+559 SVNNEWDYRV
-571 DYEFA
+571 EPDYEFA
-576 VFAPEHYTVLAG
+576 SLKPEHYTVVAG
-588 LFDLNNPKLL
+588 LFDINNLKLL
-598 MGMSS
+598 MGIDL
-603 SDYCY
+603 SDYVNAVSRSY
-608 SIIAPHIGWA
+608 TDVEWA
-618 NIAHATE
+618 DLVHATD
-625 GILADLPKVYQLPS
+625 GIVYDLPKVVGLPS

-752 LVAYKTSIAKI
+752 LVAYKTGIAKI
-763 AGKHYRLDDAQWKY
+763 AGKHYRLNDAQWKY
-777 LCEKFQI
+777 LCEKFRI

-797 SYELRNDFRDHDLM
+797 SYKLRNDFRDHDLM

>member
-1 MAAKINMRLD
+1 MRKLLT
-11 KNEMPSQDPNV
+11 S
-22 RNKNFLEVALG
+22 
-33 YTEEQALDEAAR
+33 
-45 CLHCKNH
+45 
-52 PCVDGCPVNVRIP
+52 
-65 EFIAKIVERDYEG
+65 G
-78 AYQVIHQTSSLPA
+78 A
-91 VCGRVCPQ
+91 
-99 ESQCEMHCVR
+99 
-109 GKKGDPVGIGR
+109 
-120 LERFVAD
+120 
-127 WHNAHSTEAPEKP
+127 
-140 QPNGHKVAVVGSGP
+140 VAVG
-154 AGLTCA
+154 
-160 GDLAKKG
+160 
-167 YEVTVFEALHL
+167 
-178 AGGVLVY
+178 
-185 GIPEFRLPK
+185 
-194 SIVQKEVD
+194 
-202 GLKAMLLASCTP
+202 MLLASCTP

-248 DAYFRPHNCIRID
+248 DAYFRPHNWIRID

-402 ESGTATLR
+402 ESGMATLR

-441 IAMEAGGRAIV
+441 VDMGAGGRAVV
-452 QRRDKECEPAPG
+452 QRRDKEREPAPG
-464 RRLYTTGAYADLNA
+464 RRLYTTGTYADLNA
-478 LVDASGGS
+478 QVDASGGS

-509 MVVSKYEILA
+509 MVVSKYESLA
-519 DSIARSPVSGMMKEL
+519 DSIAHSPVSGMMKEL
-534 SLLTLQQEALGAM
+534 SLLTLQQEALTAISMGGFFLA
-547 SNGPGL
+547 
-553 LEHNYR
+553 HNYR
-559 SRHEDWDYGKKV
+559 SVNNEWDYRV
-571 DYEFA
+571 EPDYEFA
-576 VFAPEHYTVLAG
+576 SLKPEHYTAVAG
-588 LFDLNNPKLL
+588 LFDINNLKLL
-598 MGMSS
+598 MGIDL
-603 SDYCY
+603 SDYVNAVSRSY
-608 SIIAPHIGWA
+608 TDVEWA
-618 NIAHATE
+618 DLVHATD
-625 GILADLPKVYQLPS
+625 GIVYDLPKVVGLPS

-654 HSLKE
+654 HSLRE

-752 LVAYKTSIAKI
+752 LVAYKTGIAKI
-763 AGKHYRLDDAQWKY
+763 AGKHYRLNDTQWKY
-777 LCEKFQI
+777 LCEKFRI

-797 SYELRNDFRDHDLM
+797 SYKLRNDFRDRDLM

>member
-1 MAAKINMRLD
+1 
-11 KNEMPSQDPNV
+11 
-22 RNKNFLEVALG
+22 
-33 YTEEQALDEAAR
+33 
-45 CLHCKNH
+45 
-52 PCVDGCPVNVRIP
+52 
-65 EFIAKIVERDYEG
+65 
-78 AYQVIHQTSSLPA
+78 
-91 VCGRVCPQ
+91 
-99 ESQCEMHCVR
+99 
-109 GKKGDPVGIGR
+109 
-120 LERFVAD
+120 
-127 WHNAHSTEAPEKP
+127 
-140 QPNGHKVAVVGSGP
+140 
-154 AGLTCA
+154 
-160 GDLAKKG
+160 
-167 YEVTVFEALHL
+167 
-178 AGGVLVY
+178 
-185 GIPEFRLPK
+185 
-194 SIVQKEVD
+194 
-202 GLKAMLLASCTP
+202 
-214 ANRVV
+214 
-219 ENPLIGAANT
+219 
-229 MTLDFPKIEL
+229 
-239 SDTATVLHV
+239 
-248 DAYFRPHNCIRID
+248 
-261 AGTYLLADGQKYM
+261 
-274 LQGSE
+274 
-279 GILPDSLFWMPDSG
+279 MPDSG
-293 EASFVLKFGPLPR
+293 EASIELKFGPLPR

-347 KAPEDGPVPEP
+347 KTPEDGPVPEP

-366 VNVRL
+366 VTVRL

-410 FEQYGTAMAYVSC
+410 FEQYGTALAYVSC

-441 IAMEAGGRAIV
+441 IAMEAGGRAVV

-509 MVVSKYEILA
+509 MVVSKYESLA

-534 SLLTLQQEALGAM
+534 SLLTLQQEALTAISMGGFFLA
-547 SNGPGL
+547 
-553 LEHNYR
+553 HNYR
-559 SRHEDWDYGKKV
+559 SVNNEWDYRV
-571 DYEFA
+571 EPDYEFA
-576 VFAPEHYTVLAG
+576 SLKPEHYTVVAG
-588 LFDLNNPKLL
+588 LFDINNLKLL
-598 MGMSS
+598 MGIDL
-603 SDYCY
+603 SDYVNAVSRSY
-608 SIIAPHIGWA
+608 TDVEWA
-618 NIAHATE
+618 DLVHATD
-625 GILADLPKVYQLPS
+625 GIVYDLPKVVGLPS

-752 LVAYKTSIAKI
+752 LVAYKTGIAKI
-763 AGKHYRLDDAQWKY
+763 AGKHYRLNDAQWKY
-777 LCEKFQI
+777 LCEKFRI

-797 SYELRNDFRDHDLM
+797 SYKLRNDFRDHDLM
-811 KKTLKGMLE
+811 KKTLQGMLE

>member
-1 MAAKINMRLD
+1 
-11 KNEMPSQDPNV
+11 
-22 RNKNFLEVALG
+22 
-33 YTEEQALDEAAR
+33 
-45 CLHCKNH
+45 
-52 PCVDGCPVNVRIP
+52 
-65 EFIAKIVERDYEG
+65 
-78 AYQVIHQTSSLPA
+78 
-91 VCGRVCPQ
+91 
-99 ESQCEMHCVR
+99 
-109 GKKGDPVGIGR
+109 
-120 LERFVAD
+120 
-127 WHNAHSTEAPEKP
+127 
-140 QPNGHKVAVVGSGP
+140 
-154 AGLTCA
+154 
-160 GDLAKKG
+160 
-167 YEVTVFEALHL
+167 
-178 AGGVLVY
+178 
-185 GIPEFRLPK
+185 
-194 SIVQKEVD
+194 
-202 GLKAMLLASCTP
+202 
-214 ANRVV
+214 
-219 ENPLIGAANT
+219 
-229 MTLDFPKIEL
+229 
-239 SDTATVLHV
+239 
-248 DAYFRPHNCIRID
+248 
-261 AGTYLLADGQKYM
+261 
-274 LQGSE
+274 
-279 GILPDSLFWMPDSG
+279 
-293 EASFVLKFGPLPR
+293 
-306 GTKSFD
+306 
-312 FIESDCDD
+312 
-320 CFKLYGVDLTGKK
+320 
-333 EYPRYPEGLPRALR
+333 
-347 KAPEDGPVPEP
+347 
-358 ILAVGTTT
+358 
-366 VNVRL
+366 
-371 LGYRRGMVKEV
+371 
-382 AMYVNSLLNGQE
+382 MYVNSLLNGQE

-410 FEQYGTAMAYVSC
+410 FEQYGTVMAYVSC

-441 IAMEAGGRAIV
+441 IAMEAGGRAVV

-509 MVVSKYEILA
+509 MVVSKYESLA

-553 LEHNYR
+553 LKHNYR
-559 SRHEDWDYGKKV
+559 SRHEDWDYGKKA

-576 VFAPEHYTVLAG
+576 VFAPEHYAVLAG

-777 LCEKFQI
+777 LCEKFRI

-811 KKTLKGMLE
+811 KRRSRGCSNDLREPVGRRDQFSCHESAPLPGKPEFRIDASGSTKMQKAVRRTGLLYFRVAARFHRLRHRAASASAGWNPALCRTRCEARLSGSVSAVMCRTPGCCFAQAHNARTVSVM

>member
-1 MAAKINMRLD
+1 MRKLLT
-11 KNEMPSQDPNV
+11 S
-22 RNKNFLEVALG
+22 
-33 YTEEQALDEAAR
+33 
-45 CLHCKNH
+45 
-52 PCVDGCPVNVRIP
+52 
-65 EFIAKIVERDYEG
+65 G
-78 AYQVIHQTSSLPA
+78 A
-91 VCGRVCPQ
+91 
-99 ESQCEMHCVR
+99 
-109 GKKGDPVGIGR
+109 
-120 LERFVAD
+120 
-127 WHNAHSTEAPEKP
+127 
-140 QPNGHKVAVVGSGP
+140 VAVG
-154 AGLTCA
+154 
-160 GDLAKKG
+160 
-167 YEVTVFEALHL
+167 
-178 AGGVLVY
+178 
-185 GIPEFRLPK
+185 
-194 SIVQKEVD
+194 
-202 GLKAMLLASCTP
+202 MLLASCTP

-248 DAYFRPHNCIRID
+248 DAYFRPHNWIRID
-261 AGTYLLADGQKYM
+261 AGSYLLADGQKYM

-333 EYPRYPEGLPRALR
+333 EYPRYPEGLPRELR

-441 IAMEAGGRAIV
+441 ADMGAGGRAVV

-464 RRLYTTGAYADLNA
+464 RRLYTTGTYADLNA
-478 LVDASGGS
+478 QVDASGGS

-509 MVVSKYEILA
+509 MVVSKYESLA

-534 SLLTLQQEALGAM
+534 SLLTLQQEALTAISMGGFFLA
-547 SNGPGL
+547 
-553 LEHNYR
+553 HNYR
-559 SRHEDWDYGKKV
+559 SVNNEWDYRV
-571 DYEFA
+571 EPDYEFA
-576 VFAPEHYTVLAG
+576 SLKPEHYTAVAG
-588 LFDLNNPKLL
+588 LFDINNLKLL
-598 MGMSS
+598 MGIDL
-603 SDYCY
+603 SDYVNAVSRSY
-608 SIIAPHIGWA
+608 TDVEWA
-618 NIAHATE
+618 DLVHATD
-625 GILADLPKVYQLPS
+625 GIVYDLPKVVGLPS

-752 LVAYKTSIAKI
+752 LVAYKTGIAKI
-763 AGKHYRLDDAQWKY
+763 AGKHYRLNDTQWKY
-777 LCEKFQI
+777 LCEKFRI

-797 SYELRNDFRDHDLM
+797 SYKLRNDFRDHDLM

>member
-1 MAAKINMRLD
+1 MRKLLT
-11 KNEMPSQDPNV
+11 S
-22 RNKNFLEVALG
+22 
-33 YTEEQALDEAAR
+33 
-45 CLHCKNH
+45 
-52 PCVDGCPVNVRIP
+52 
-65 EFIAKIVERDYEG
+65 G
-78 AYQVIHQTSSLPA
+78 A
-91 VCGRVCPQ
+91 
-99 ESQCEMHCVR
+99 
-109 GKKGDPVGIGR
+109 
-120 LERFVAD
+120 
-127 WHNAHSTEAPEKP
+127 
-140 QPNGHKVAVVGSGP
+140 VAVG
-154 AGLTCA
+154 
-160 GDLAKKG
+160 
-167 YEVTVFEALHL
+167 
-178 AGGVLVY
+178 
-185 GIPEFRLPK
+185 
-194 SIVQKEVD
+194 
-202 GLKAMLLASCTP
+202 MLLASCTP

-248 DAYFRPHNCIRID
+248 DAYFRPHNWIRID
-261 AGTYLLADGQKYM
+261 AGSYLLADGQKYM

-410 FEQYGTAMAYVSC
+410 FEQYGTVMAYVSC

-441 IAMEAGGRAIV
+441 IAMEAGGRAVV

-464 RRLYTTGAYADLNA
+464 RRLYTTGTYADLNA
-478 LVDASGGS
+478 QVDASGGS

-509 MVVSKYEILA
+509 MVVSKYESLA
-519 DSIARSPVSGMMKEL
+519 DSIAHSPVSGMMKEL
-534 SLLTLQQEALGAM
+534 SLLTLQQEALTAISMGGFFLA
-547 SNGPGL
+547 
-553 LEHNYR
+553 HNYR
-559 SRHEDWDYGKKV
+559 SVNNEWDYRV
-571 DYEFA
+571 EPDYEFA
-576 VFAPEHYTVLAG
+576 SLKPEHYTAVAG
-588 LFDLNNPKLL
+588 LFDINNLKLL
-598 MGMSS
+598 MGIDL
-603 SDYCY
+603 SDYVNAVSRSY
-608 SIIAPHIGWA
+608 TDVEWA
-618 NIAHATE
+618 DLVHATD
-625 GILADLPKVYQLPS
+625 GIVYDLPKVVGLPS

-654 HSLKE
+654 HSLRE

-752 LVAYKTSIAKI
+752 LVAYKTGIAKI
-763 AGKHYRLDDAQWKY
+763 AGKHYRLNDTQWKY
-777 LCEKFQI
+777 LCEKFRI

-797 SYELRNDFRDHDLM
+797 SYKLRNDFRDRDLM

>member
-1 MAAKINMRLD
+1 MRKLLT
-11 KNEMPSQDPNV
+11 S
-22 RNKNFLEVALG
+22 
-33 YTEEQALDEAAR
+33 
-45 CLHCKNH
+45 
-52 PCVDGCPVNVRIP
+52 
-65 EFIAKIVERDYEG
+65 G
-78 AYQVIHQTSSLPA
+78 A
-91 VCGRVCPQ
+91 
-99 ESQCEMHCVR
+99 
-109 GKKGDPVGIGR
+109 
-120 LERFVAD
+120 
-127 WHNAHSTEAPEKP
+127 
-140 QPNGHKVAVVGSGP
+140 VAVG
-154 AGLTCA
+154 
-160 GDLAKKG
+160 
-167 YEVTVFEALHL
+167 
-178 AGGVLVY
+178 
-185 GIPEFRLPK
+185 
-194 SIVQKEVD
+194 
-202 GLKAMLLASCTP
+202 MLLASCTP

-248 DAYFRPHNCIRID
+248 DAYFRPHNWIRID

-333 EYPRYPEGLPRALR
+333 EYPRYPEGLPRELR

-371 LGYRRGMVKEV
+371 LGYRRGMAKEV

-402 ESGTATLR
+402 ESGMATLR

-441 IAMEAGGRAIV
+441 VDMGAGGRAVV
-452 QRRDKECEPAPG
+452 QRRDKEREPAPG
-464 RRLYTTGAYADLNA
+464 RKLYTSGTYADLNA
-478 LVDASGGS
+478 QVDASGGS

-509 MVVSKYEILA
+509 MVVSKYESLA

-534 SLLTLQQEALGAM
+534 SLLTLQQEALTAISMGGFFLA
-547 SNGPGL
+547 
-553 LEHNYR
+553 HNYR
-559 SRHEDWDYGKKV
+559 SVNNEWDYRV
-571 DYEFA
+571 EPDYEFA
-576 VFAPEHYTVLAG
+576 SLKPEHYTVVAG
-588 LFDLNNPKLL
+588 LFDINNLKLL
-598 MGMSS
+598 MGIDL
-603 SDYCY
+603 SDYVNAVSRSY
-608 SIIAPHIGWA
+608 TDVEWA
-618 NIAHATE
+618 DLVHATD
-625 GILADLPKVYQLPS
+625 GIVYDLPKVVGLPS

-737 SDDLVWIYIANETSP
+737 SDYLVWIYIANETSP
-752 LVAYKTSIAKI
+752 LVAYKTGIAKI
-763 AGKHYRLDDAQWKY
+763 AGKHYRLNDAQWKY
-777 LCEKFQI
+777 LCEKFRI

-797 SYELRNDFRDHDLM
+797 SYKLRNDFRDHDLM

>member
-1 MAAKINMRLD
+1 MRKLLT
-11 KNEMPSQDPNV
+11 S
-22 RNKNFLEVALG
+22 
-33 YTEEQALDEAAR
+33 
-45 CLHCKNH
+45 
-52 PCVDGCPVNVRIP
+52 
-65 EFIAKIVERDYEG
+65 G
-78 AYQVIHQTSSLPA
+78 A
-91 VCGRVCPQ
+91 
-99 ESQCEMHCVR
+99 
-109 GKKGDPVGIGR
+109 
-120 LERFVAD
+120 
-127 WHNAHSTEAPEKP
+127 
-140 QPNGHKVAVVGSGP
+140 VAVG
-154 AGLTCA
+154 
-160 GDLAKKG
+160 
-167 YEVTVFEALHL
+167 
-178 AGGVLVY
+178 
-185 GIPEFRLPK
+185 
-194 SIVQKEVD
+194 
-202 GLKAMLLASCTP
+202 MLLASCTP

-248 DAYFRPHNCIRID
+248 DAYFRPHNWIRID

-410 FEQYGTAMAYVSC
+410 FEQYGTVMAYVSC

-441 IAMEAGGRAIV
+441 IAMEAGGRAVV

-509 MVVSKYEILA
+509 MVVSKYESLA
-519 DSIARSPVSGMMKEL
+519 DSIAHSPVSGMMKEL
-534 SLLTLQQEALGAM
+534 SLLTLQQEALTAISMGGFFLA
-547 SNGPGL
+547 
-553 LEHNYR
+553 HNYR
-559 SRHEDWDYGKKV
+559 SVNNEWDYRV
-571 DYEFA
+571 EPDYEFA
-576 VFAPEHYTVLAG
+576 SLKPEHYTAVAG
-588 LFDLNNPKLL
+588 LFDINNLKLL
-598 MGMSS
+598 MGIDL
-603 SDYCY
+603 SDYVNAVSRSY
-608 SIIAPHIGWA
+608 TDVEWA
-618 NIAHATE
+618 DLVHATD
-625 GILADLPKVYQLPS
+625 GIVYDLPKVVGLPS

-654 HSLKE
+654 HSLRE

-702 PYKGKVVFVDF
+702 PYKDKVVFVDF

-752 LVAYKTSIAKI
+752 LVAYKTGIAKI
-763 AGKHYRLDDAQWKY
+763 AGKHYRLNDTQWKY
-777 LCEKFQI
+777 LCEKFRI

-797 SYELRNDFRDHDLM
+797 SYKLRNDFRDRDLM

>member
-1 MAAKINMRLD
+1 MRKLLT
-11 KNEMPSQDPNV
+11 S
-22 RNKNFLEVALG
+22 
-33 YTEEQALDEAAR
+33 
-45 CLHCKNH
+45 
-52 PCVDGCPVNVRIP
+52 
-65 EFIAKIVERDYEG
+65 G
-78 AYQVIHQTSSLPA
+78 A
-91 VCGRVCPQ
+91 
-99 ESQCEMHCVR
+99 
-109 GKKGDPVGIGR
+109 
-120 LERFVAD
+120 
-127 WHNAHSTEAPEKP
+127 
-140 QPNGHKVAVVGSGP
+140 VAVG
-154 AGLTCA
+154 
-160 GDLAKKG
+160 
-167 YEVTVFEALHL
+167 
-178 AGGVLVY
+178 
-185 GIPEFRLPK
+185 
-194 SIVQKEVD
+194 
-202 GLKAMLLASCTP
+202 MLLASCTP

-464 RRLYTTGAYADLNA
+464 RRLYTTGTYADLNA
-478 LVDASGGS
+478 QVDASGGS

-509 MVVSKYEILA
+509 MVVSKYESLA
-519 DSIARSPVSGMMKEL
+519 DSIAHSPVSGMMKEL
-534 SLLTLQQEALGAM
+534 SLLTLQQEALTAISMGGFFLA
-547 SNGPGL
+547 
-553 LEHNYR
+553 HNYR
-559 SRHEDWDYGKKV
+559 SVNNEWDYRV
-571 DYEFA
+571 EPDYEFA
-576 VFAPEHYTVLAG
+576 SLKPEHYTAVAG
-588 LFDLNNPKLL
+588 LFDINNLKLL
-598 MGMSS
+598 MGIDL
-603 SDYCY
+603 SDYVNAVSRSY
-608 SIIAPHIGWA
+608 TDVEWA
-618 NIAHATE
+618 DLVHATD
-625 GILADLPKVYQLPS
+625 GIVYDLPKVVGLPS

-654 HSLKE
+654 HSLRE

-752 LVAYKTSIAKI
+752 LVAYKTGIAKI
-763 AGKHYRLDDAQWKY
+763 AGKHYRLNDTQWKY
-777 LCEKFQI
+777 LCEKFRI

-797 SYELRNDFRDHDLM
+797 SYKLRNDFRDRDLM

>member
-1 MAAKINMRLD
+1 MRKLLT
-11 KNEMPSQDPNV
+11 S
-22 RNKNFLEVALG
+22 
-33 YTEEQALDEAAR
+33 
-45 CLHCKNH
+45 
-52 PCVDGCPVNVRIP
+52 
-65 EFIAKIVERDYEG
+65 G
-78 AYQVIHQTSSLPA
+78 A
-91 VCGRVCPQ
+91 
-99 ESQCEMHCVR
+99 
-109 GKKGDPVGIGR
+109 
-120 LERFVAD
+120 
-127 WHNAHSTEAPEKP
+127 
-140 QPNGHKVAVVGSGP
+140 VAVG
-154 AGLTCA
+154 
-160 GDLAKKG
+160 
-167 YEVTVFEALHL
+167 
-178 AGGVLVY
+178 
-185 GIPEFRLPK
+185 
-194 SIVQKEVD
+194 
-202 GLKAMLLASCTP
+202 MLLASCTP

-248 DAYFRPHNCIRID
+248 DAYFRPHNWIRID
-261 AGTYLLADGQKYM
+261 AGSYLLADGQKYM

-333 EYPRYPEGLPRALR
+333 EYPRYPEGLPRELR

-410 FEQYGTAMAYVSC
+410 FEQYGTVMAYVSC

-441 IAMEAGGRAIV
+441 VDMGAGGRAVV
-452 QRRDKECEPAPG
+452 QRRDKEREPAPG
-464 RRLYTTGAYADLNA
+464 RRLYTTGTYADLNA
-478 LVDASGGS
+478 QVDASGGS

-509 MVVSKYEILA
+509 MVVSKYESLA
-519 DSIARSPVSGMMKEL
+519 DSIAHSPVSGMMKEL
-534 SLLTLQQEALGAM
+534 SLLTLQQEALTAISMGGFFLA
-547 SNGPGL
+547 
-553 LEHNYR
+553 HNYR
-559 SRHEDWDYGKKV
+559 SVNNEWDYRV
-571 DYEFA
+571 EPDYEFA
-576 VFAPEHYTVLAG
+576 SLKPEHYTAVAG
-588 LFDLNNPKLL
+588 LFDINNLKLL
-598 MGMSS
+598 MGIDL
-603 SDYCY
+603 SDYVNAVSRSY
-608 SIIAPHIGWA
+608 TDVEWA
-618 NIAHATE
+618 DLVHATD
-625 GILADLPKVYQLPS
+625 GIVYDLPKVVGLPS

-654 HSLKE
+654 HSLRE

-752 LVAYKTSIAKI
+752 LVAYKTGIAKI
-763 AGKHYRLDDAQWKY
+763 AGKHYRLNDTQWKY
-777 LCEKFQI
+777 LCEKFRI

-797 SYELRNDFRDHDLM
+797 SYKLRNDFRDRDLM

>member
-1 MAAKINMRLD
+1 MRKLLT
-11 KNEMPSQDPNV
+11 S
-22 RNKNFLEVALG
+22 
-33 YTEEQALDEAAR
+33 
-45 CLHCKNH
+45 
-52 PCVDGCPVNVRIP
+52 
-65 EFIAKIVERDYEG
+65 G
-78 AYQVIHQTSSLPA
+78 A
-91 VCGRVCPQ
+91 
-99 ESQCEMHCVR
+99 
-109 GKKGDPVGIGR
+109 
-120 LERFVAD
+120 
-127 WHNAHSTEAPEKP
+127 
-140 QPNGHKVAVVGSGP
+140 VAVG
-154 AGLTCA
+154 
-160 GDLAKKG
+160 
-167 YEVTVFEALHL
+167 
-178 AGGVLVY
+178 
-185 GIPEFRLPK
+185 
-194 SIVQKEVD
+194 
-202 GLKAMLLASCTP
+202 MLLASCTP

-248 DAYFRPHNCIRID
+248 DAYFRPHNWIRID

-441 IAMEAGGRAIV
+441 IDMGAGGRAVV
-452 QRRDKECEPAPG
+452 QRRDKEREPAPG
-464 RRLYTTGAYADLNA
+464 RRLYTTGTYADLNA
-478 LVDASGGS
+478 QVDASGGS

-509 MVVSKYEILA
+509 MVVSKYESLA

-534 SLLTLQQEALGAM
+534 SLLTLQQEALTAISMGGFFLA
-547 SNGPGL
+547 
-553 LEHNYR
+553 HNYR
-559 SRHEDWDYGKKV
+559 SVNNEWDYRV
-571 DYEFA
+571 EPDYEFA
-576 VFAPEHYTVLAG
+576 SLKPEHYTAVAG
-588 LFDLNNPKLL
+588 LFDINNLKLL
-598 MGMSS
+598 MGIDL
-603 SDYCY
+603 SDYVNAVSRSY
-608 SIIAPHIGWA
+608 TDVEWA
-618 NIAHATE
+618 DLVHATD
-625 GILADLPKVYQLPS
+625 GIVYDLPKVVGLPS

-654 HSLKE
+654 HSLRE

-752 LVAYKTSIAKI
+752 LVAYKTGIAKI
-763 AGKHYRLDDAQWKY
+763 AGKHYRLNDTQWKY
-777 LCEKFQI
+777 LCEKFRI

-797 SYELRNDFRDHDLM
+797 SYKLRNDFRDHDLM

>member
-1 MAAKINMRLD
+1 MRKLLT
-11 KNEMPSQDPNV
+11 S
-22 RNKNFLEVALG
+22 
-33 YTEEQALDEAAR
+33 
-45 CLHCKNH
+45 
-52 PCVDGCPVNVRIP
+52 
-65 EFIAKIVERDYEG
+65 G
-78 AYQVIHQTSSLPA
+78 A
-91 VCGRVCPQ
+91 
-99 ESQCEMHCVR
+99 
-109 GKKGDPVGIGR
+109 
-120 LERFVAD
+120 
-127 WHNAHSTEAPEKP
+127 
-140 QPNGHKVAVVGSGP
+140 VAVG
-154 AGLTCA
+154 
-160 GDLAKKG
+160 
-167 YEVTVFEALHL
+167 
-178 AGGVLVY
+178 
-185 GIPEFRLPK
+185 
-194 SIVQKEVD
+194 
-202 GLKAMLLASCTP
+202 MLLASCTP

-248 DAYFRPHNCIRID
+248 DAYFRPHNWIRID
-261 AGTYLLADGQKYM
+261 AGSYLLADGQKYM

-279 GILPDSLFWMPDSG
+279 GIQPDSLFWMSDSG
-293 EASFVLKFGPLPR
+293 QASFVLRFGPLPR

-333 EYPRYPEGLPRALR
+333 EYPRYPEGLPRELR

-366 VNVRL
+366 ANVRL
-371 LGYRRGMVKEV
+371 LGYRRGMAKEV

-402 ESGTATLR
+402 ESGMATLQ

-441 IAMEAGGRAIV
+441 VDMGAGGRAVV
-452 QRRDKECEPAPG
+452 QRRDKEREPAPG
-464 RRLYTTGAYADLNA
+464 RKLYTSGTYADLNA
-478 LVDASGGS
+478 QVDASGGS

-509 MVVSKYEILA
+509 MVVSKYESLA

-534 SLLTLQQEALGAM
+534 SLLTLQQEALTAISMGGFFLA
-547 SNGPGL
+547 
-553 LEHNYR
+553 HNYR
-559 SRHEDWDYGKKV
+559 SVNNEWDYRV
-571 DYEFA
+571 EPDYEFA
-576 VFAPEHYTVLAG
+576 SLKPEHYTAVAG
-588 LFDLNNPKLL
+588 LFDINNLKLL
-598 MGMSS
+598 MGIDL
-603 SDYCY
+603 SDYVNAVSRSY
-608 SIIAPHIGWA
+608 TDVEWA
-618 NIAHATE
+618 DLVHATD
-625 GILADLPKVYQLPS
+625 GIVYDLPKVVGLPS

-752 LVAYKTSIAKI
+752 LVAYKTGIAKI
-763 AGKHYRLDDAQWKY
+763 AGRHYRLNDTQWKY
-777 LCEKFQI
+777 LCEKFRI

-797 SYELRNDFRDHDLM
+797 SYKLRNDFRDHDLM

>member
-1 MAAKINMRLD
+1 MRKLLT
-11 KNEMPSQDPNV
+11 S
-22 RNKNFLEVALG
+22 
-33 YTEEQALDEAAR
+33 
-45 CLHCKNH
+45 
-52 PCVDGCPVNVRIP
+52 
-65 EFIAKIVERDYEG
+65 G
-78 AYQVIHQTSSLPA
+78 A
-91 VCGRVCPQ
+91 
-99 ESQCEMHCVR
+99 
-109 GKKGDPVGIGR
+109 
-120 LERFVAD
+120 
-127 WHNAHSTEAPEKP
+127 
-140 QPNGHKVAVVGSGP
+140 VAVG
-154 AGLTCA
+154 
-160 GDLAKKG
+160 
-167 YEVTVFEALHL
+167 
-178 AGGVLVY
+178 
-185 GIPEFRLPK
+185 
-194 SIVQKEVD
+194 
-202 GLKAMLLASCTP
+202 MLLASCTP

-441 IAMEAGGRAIV
+441 VDMGAGGRAVV
-452 QRRDKECEPAPG
+452 QRRDKEREPTPG
-464 RRLYTTGAYADLNA
+464 RKLYTSGTYADLNA
-478 LVDASGGS
+478 QVDASGGS

-509 MVVSKYEILA
+509 MVVSKYESLA

-534 SLLTLQQEALGAM
+534 SLLTLQQEALTAISMG
-547 SNGPGL
+547 GFL
-553 LEHNYR
+553 LAHNYR
-559 SRHEDWDYGKKV
+559 SVNNEWDYRV
-571 DYEFA
+571 EPDYEFA
-576 VFAPEHYTVLAG
+576 SLKPEHYTAVAG
-588 LFDLNNPKLL
+588 LFDINNLKLL
-598 MGMSS
+598 MGIDL
-603 SDYCY
+603 SDYVNAVSRSY
-608 SIIAPHIGWA
+608 TDVEWA
-618 NIAHATE
+618 DLVHATD
-625 GILADLPKVYQLPS
+625 GIVYDLPKVVGLPS

-752 LVAYKTSIAKI
+752 LVAYKTGIAKI
-763 AGKHYRLDDAQWKY
+763 AGKHYRLNDAQWKY
-777 LCEKFQI
+777 LCEKFRI

-797 SYELRNDFRDHDLM
+797 SYKLRNDFRDHDLM

>member
-1 MAAKINMRLD
+1 MRKLLT
-11 KNEMPSQDPNV
+11 S
-22 RNKNFLEVALG
+22 
-33 YTEEQALDEAAR
+33 
-45 CLHCKNH
+45 
-52 PCVDGCPVNVRIP
+52 
-65 EFIAKIVERDYEG
+65 G
-78 AYQVIHQTSSLPA
+78 A
-91 VCGRVCPQ
+91 
-99 ESQCEMHCVR
+99 
-109 GKKGDPVGIGR
+109 
-120 LERFVAD
+120 
-127 WHNAHSTEAPEKP
+127 
-140 QPNGHKVAVVGSGP
+140 VAVG
-154 AGLTCA
+154 
-160 GDLAKKG
+160 
-167 YEVTVFEALHL
+167 
-178 AGGVLVY
+178 
-185 GIPEFRLPK
+185 
-194 SIVQKEVD
+194 
-202 GLKAMLLASCTP
+202 MLLASCTP

-248 DAYFRPHNCIRID
+248 DAYFRPHNWIRID

-410 FEQYGTAMAYVSC
+410 FEQYGTVMAYVSC

-441 IAMEAGGRAIV
+441 VDMEAGGRAVV
-452 QRRDKECEPAPG
+452 QRRDKEREPAPG
-464 RRLYTTGAYADLNA
+464 RKLYTSGTYADLNA
-478 LVDASGGS
+478 QVDASGGS

-509 MVVSKYEILA
+509 MVVSKYESLA

-534 SLLTLQQEALGAM
+534 SLLTLQQEALTAISMGGFFLA
-547 SNGPGL
+547 
-553 LEHNYR
+553 HNYR
-559 SRHEDWDYGKKV
+559 SVNNEWDYRV
-571 DYEFA
+571 EPDYEFA
-576 VFAPEHYTVLAG
+576 SLKPEHYTVVAG
-588 LFDLNNPKLL
+588 LFDINNLKLL
-598 MGMSS
+598 MGIDL
-603 SDYCY
+603 SDYVNAVSRSY
-608 SIIAPHIGWA
+608 TDVEWA
-618 NIAHATE
+618 DLVHATD
-625 GILADLPKVYQLPS
+625 GIVYDLPKVVGLPS

-752 LVAYKTSIAKI
+752 LVAYKTGIAKI
-763 AGKHYRLDDAQWKY
+763 AGKHYRLNDAQWKY
-777 LCEKFQI
+777 LCEKFRI

-797 SYELRNDFRDHDLM
+797 SYKLRNDFRDHDLM

>member
-1 MAAKINMRLD
+1 MRKLLT
-11 KNEMPSQDPNV
+11 S
-22 RNKNFLEVALG
+22 
-33 YTEEQALDEAAR
+33 
-45 CLHCKNH
+45 
-52 PCVDGCPVNVRIP
+52 
-65 EFIAKIVERDYEG
+65 G
-78 AYQVIHQTSSLPA
+78 A
-91 VCGRVCPQ
+91 
-99 ESQCEMHCVR
+99 
-109 GKKGDPVGIGR
+109 
-120 LERFVAD
+120 
-127 WHNAHSTEAPEKP
+127 
-140 QPNGHKVAVVGSGP
+140 VAVG
-154 AGLTCA
+154 
-160 GDLAKKG
+160 
-167 YEVTVFEALHL
+167 
-178 AGGVLVY
+178 
-185 GIPEFRLPK
+185 
-194 SIVQKEVD
+194 
-202 GLKAMLLASCTP
+202 MLLASCTP

-464 RRLYTTGAYADLNA
+464 RRLAFLVAALHDGPAACLHSDIHVQRFTGGNPAHPE
-478 LVDASGGS
+478 
-486 SIRMNLY
+486 
-493 SGDFADYRM
+493 YR
-502 SADEYTQ
+502 A
-509 MVVSKYEILA
+509 
-519 DSIARSPVSGMMKEL
+519 ARNIGH
-534 SLLTLQQEALGAM
+534 G
-547 SNGPGL
+547 
-553 LEHNYR
+553 R
-559 SRHEDWDYGKKV
+559 
-571 DYEFA
+571 
-576 VFAPEHYTVLAG
+576 TVLFESQGCRAAFG
-588 LFDLNNPKLL
+588 VDGRRMLF
-598 MGMSS
+598 
-603 SDYCY
+603 
-608 SIIAPHIGWA
+608 
-618 NIAHATE
+618 
-625 GILADLPKVYQLPS
+625 
-639 KAENNALTQEDLDLL
+639 LTVQQRIDIHGDLL
-654 HSLKE
+654 HHS
-659 PFYAEA
+659 PAVPQ
-665 CEAMQARVRKELESV
+665 QA
-680 KDVRIET
+680 DVHGGRPHSENRFGNG
-687 TPEVAVDKLFDAIVA
+687 AVFGGL
-702 PYKGKVVFVDF
+702 PQ
-713 WNTWCGPCRAS
+713 C
-724 IKANEPLK
+724 
-732 SGELK
+732 
-737 SDDLVWIYIANETSP
+737 
-752 LVAYKTSIAKI
+752 
-763 AGKHYRLDDAQWKY
+763 AG
-777 LCEKFQI
+777 
-784 DGIPSYVLVDRDG
+784 
-797 SYELRNDFRDHDLM
+797 
-811 KKTLKGMLE
+811 

>member
-1 MAAKINMRLD
+1 MRKLLT
-11 KNEMPSQDPNV
+11 S
-22 RNKNFLEVALG
+22 
-33 YTEEQALDEAAR
+33 
-45 CLHCKNH
+45 
-52 PCVDGCPVNVRIP
+52 
-65 EFIAKIVERDYEG
+65 G
-78 AYQVIHQTSSLPA
+78 A
-91 VCGRVCPQ
+91 
-99 ESQCEMHCVR
+99 
-109 GKKGDPVGIGR
+109 
-120 LERFVAD
+120 
-127 WHNAHSTEAPEKP
+127 
-140 QPNGHKVAVVGSGP
+140 VAVG
-154 AGLTCA
+154 
-160 GDLAKKG
+160 
-167 YEVTVFEALHL
+167 
-178 AGGVLVY
+178 
-185 GIPEFRLPK
+185 
-194 SIVQKEVD
+194 
-202 GLKAMLLASCTP
+202 MLLASCTP

-248 DAYFRPHNCIRID
+248 DAYFRPHNWIRID

-293 EASFVLKFGPLPR
+293 RASFVLKFGPLPR

-441 IAMEAGGRAIV
+441 IAMEAGGRAVV

-464 RRLYTTGAYADLNA
+464 RRLYTTGTYADLNA
-478 LVDASGGS
+478 QVDASGGS

-509 MVVSKYEILA
+509 MVVSKYESLA

-534 SLLTLQQEALGAM
+534 SLLTLQQEALTAISMGGFFLA
-547 SNGPGL
+547 
-553 LEHNYR
+553 HNYR
-559 SRHEDWDYGKKV
+559 SVNNEWDYRV
-571 DYEFA
+571 EPDYEFA
-576 VFAPEHYTVLAG
+576 SLKPEHYTAVAG
-588 LFDLNNPKLL
+588 LFDINNLKLL
-598 MGMSS
+598 MGIDL
-603 SDYCY
+603 SDYVNAVSRSY
-608 SIIAPHIGWA
+608 TDVEWA
-618 NIAHATE
+618 DLVHATD
-625 GILADLPKVYQLPS
+625 GIVYDLPKVVGLPS

-654 HSLKE
+654 HSLRE

-752 LVAYKTSIAKI
+752 LVAYKTGIAKI
-763 AGKHYRLDDAQWKY
+763 AGKHYRLNDTQWKY
-777 LCEKFQI
+777 LCEKFRI

-797 SYELRNDFRDHDLM
+797 SYKLRNDFRDRDLM

>member
-1 MAAKINMRLD
+1 MRKLLT
-11 KNEMPSQDPNV
+11 S
-22 RNKNFLEVALG
+22 
-33 YTEEQALDEAAR
+33 
-45 CLHCKNH
+45 
-52 PCVDGCPVNVRIP
+52 
-65 EFIAKIVERDYEG
+65 G
-78 AYQVIHQTSSLPA
+78 A
-91 VCGRVCPQ
+91 
-99 ESQCEMHCVR
+99 
-109 GKKGDPVGIGR
+109 
-120 LERFVAD
+120 
-127 WHNAHSTEAPEKP
+127 
-140 QPNGHKVAVVGSGP
+140 VAVG
-154 AGLTCA
+154 
-160 GDLAKKG
+160 
-167 YEVTVFEALHL
+167 
-178 AGGVLVY
+178 
-185 GIPEFRLPK
+185 
-194 SIVQKEVD
+194 
-202 GLKAMLLASCTP
+202 MLLASCTP

-248 DAYFRPHNCIRID
+248 DAYFRPHNWIRID
-261 AGTYLLADGQKYM
+261 AGSYLLADGQKYM

-279 GILPDSLFWMPDSG
+279 GIQPDSLFWMPDSG
-293 EASFVLKFGPLPR
+293 QASFVLRFGPLPR

-333 EYPRYPEGLPRALR
+333 EYPRYPEGLPRELR

-366 VNVRL
+366 ANVRL
-371 LGYRRGMVKEV
+371 LGYRRGMAKEV

-402 ESGTATLR
+402 ESGMATLQ

-441 IAMEAGGRAIV
+441 VDMGAGGRAVV
-452 QRRDKECEPAPG
+452 QRRDKEREPAPG
-464 RRLYTTGAYADLNA
+464 RKLYTSGTYADLNA
-478 LVDASGGS
+478 QVDASGGS

-509 MVVSKYEILA
+509 MVVSKYESLA

-534 SLLTLQQEALGAM
+534 SLLTLQQEALTAISMGGFFLA
-547 SNGPGL
+547 
-553 LEHNYR
+553 HNYR
-559 SRHEDWDYGKKV
+559 SVNNEWDYRV
-571 DYEFA
+571 EPDYEFA
-576 VFAPEHYTVLAG
+576 SLKPEHYTAVAG
-588 LFDLNNPKLL
+588 LFDINNLKLL
-598 MGMSS
+598 MGIDL
-603 SDYCY
+603 SDYVNAVSRSY
-608 SIIAPHIGWA
+608 TDVEWA
-618 NIAHATE
+618 DLVHATD
-625 GILADLPKVYQLPS
+625 GIVYDLPKVVGLPS

-752 LVAYKTSIAKI
+752 LVAYKTGIAKI
-763 AGKHYRLDDAQWKY
+763 AGRHYRLNDTQWKY
-777 LCEKFQI
+777 LCEKFRI

-797 SYELRNDFRDHDLM
+797 SYKLRNDFRDHDLM